1 MPHQMPGAVV
11 DRAIHW
17 VVVVAMLVSLI
28 PPGAVQAKPDRSA
41 GYQEAAPTETA
52 TPVATETV
60 AETPTGS
67 PPAVSPTETDT
78 PVATDMGSTA
88 TLTPTATV
96 TEVAATATLT
106 PTVAVTPTVTSTQ
119 TSTATATLVP
129 PASPFPTGVVS
140 PTIIPT
146 STVPVTPTVTITA
159 TRKPTP
165 MALDLT
171 MAVEPAYVPA
181 GETVSVTLTLTQSPS
196 QALVL
201 SSTLPAGFGYERALG
216 AIQPRYNP
224 LLNLLTWPIPAEAS
238 TPVAVGYV
246 ARIGVTQPA
255 QAISLAAEVRDGQS
269 GERQG
274 TAQASVVVVPAA
286 PTPELA
292 ATN

>member
-60 AETPTGS
+60 AETPTVS
-67 PPAVSPTETDT
+67 PPAASPTETDT
-78 PVATDMGSTA
+78 PGATDVVATA
-88 TLTPTATV
+88 ILTPTATP
-96 TEVAATATLT
+96 TLT
-106 PTVAVTPTVTSTQ
+106 PTVTVPTNLTPTVTSTQ
-119 TSTATATLVP
+119 TSTMTATP
-129 PASPFPTGVVS
+129 SPTGVVS